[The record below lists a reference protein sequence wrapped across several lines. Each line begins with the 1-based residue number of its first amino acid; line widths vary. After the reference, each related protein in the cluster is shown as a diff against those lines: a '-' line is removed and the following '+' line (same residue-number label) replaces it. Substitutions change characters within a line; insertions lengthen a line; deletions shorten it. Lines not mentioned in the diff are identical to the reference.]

1 VSASTVEIESPGLD
15 ELDPHVHERRWM
27 ILGVLCISLLI
38 IVIDNTILNVAIPSL
53 IRDLDASNSQIQ
65 WIIDSYVI
73 VFAGL
78 LLTTGSMSDRFGRKG
93 ALQAGLVL
101 FALGSIASAS
111 VDTANQ
117 LIFTRAFMGI
127 GGALIM
133 PSTLSILT
141 NVFRDPKERGR
152 AIAIWA
158 GFSGVAVA
166 LGPMTGGFLLEHF
179 SWQSVFWVNV
189 PVAATALIL
198 GAFIIPKSR
207 DPRQRRLDPLG
218 AVLSIAGLATL
229 LFGIIEGPS
238 KGWSSTEVVVSF
250 VIAVVMLTAFVLWE
264 RHTDS
269 PMLDMSLFKN
279 PRFTAAS
286 STITLVFFSLFG
298 SMFLIT
304 QYWQL
309 VDGYSPFEAGVR
321 LVPWALTMMIVAP
334 LSARLVEKVGTKR
347 IVLVGLGLIIVGLAL
362 ASTIEPHTA
371 YPQAISYFMVMAAGM
386 AMTMAPA
393 TESVMGSLPRE
404 KAGVGSAVND
414 TTRQVGGALGVA
426 IIGSA
431 VSSVYA
437 SRIGDLAGRF
447 RLNAASTDEAQNSLG
462 SAQKVGSGLGAQ
474 ASSFIEEANKIFVDA
489 MAIGMRVSI
498 VVVAFAFVMAWK
510 FLPARAATHAPAA
523 PIEGDA
529 DAVADSTAGSVA
541 VAPPAT
547 ATLSAGD

>member
-1 VSASTVEIESPGLD
+1 VSASTNEIERPGQD
-15 ELDPHVHERRWM
+15 ELDPHVHDRRWV
-27 ILGVLCISLLI
+27 ILGVLCMSLLI

-117 LIFTRAFMGI
+117 LIFTRAFMGV

-141 NVFRDPKERGR
+141 NVFRNPKERGR

-158 GFSGVAVA
+158 GFSGIAVA

-238 KGWSSTEVVVSF
+238 KGWSSTEVVIAF
-250 VIAVVMLTAFVLWE
+250 AIAVVTLTAFVLWE

-309 VDGYSPFEAGVR
+309 VDGYSPLEAGVR
-321 LVPWALTMMIVAP
+321 LVPWAVTMMIVAP

-347 IVLVGLGLIIVGLAL
+347 IVLVGLVLVMVGLAL

-371 YPQAISYFMVMAAGM
+371 YPQAISYFMIMAAGM

-437 SRIGDLAGRF
+437 SRIASLSGRF
-447 RLNAASTDEAQNSLG
+447 GLDAATSEAAQSSLG
-462 SAQKVGSGLGAQ
+462 SAQRIGAGLGAQ
-474 ASSFIEEANKIFVDA
+474 ASAFIEEANKIFVDA
-489 MAIGMRVSI
+489 MAIGLRVSI
-498 VVVAFAFVMAWK
+498 LVVAVAFVMAWK
-510 FLPARAATHAPAA
+510 FLPARATDDAAA
-523 PIEGDA
+523 PVEGDA
-529 DAVADSTAGSVA
+529 EAMAELVADSVA

>member
-1 VSASTVEIESPGLD
+1 VSAATTDVESPGYD
-15 ELDPHVHERRWM
+15 DLDPHVHDRRWV
-27 ILGVLCISLLI
+27 ILGVLCMSLLI

-53 IRDLDASNSQIQ
+53 MRDLDASNSQIQ

-117 LIFTRAFMGI
+117 LIFTRAFMGV

-238 KGWSSTEVVVSF
+238 KGWSSTEVL
-250 VIAVVMLTAFVLWE
+250 IAFGIAIVTLTAFVLWE
-264 RHTDS
+264 RHTES

-347 IVLVGLGLIIVGLAL
+347 IVLVGIGLVMVGLAL

-447 RLNAASTDEAQNSLG
+447 GLDAATSDEAQSSLG
-462 SAQKVGSGLGAQ
+462 SAQRVGGGLGTQ
-474 ASSFIEEANKIFVDA
+474 ASAFVEEANKIFVDA

-498 VVVAFAFVMAWK
+498 VVVALAFVMAWK
-510 FLPARAATHAPAA
+510 FLPARARDHAAA
-523 PIEGDA
+523 PVEGDA
-529 DAVADSTAGSVA
+529 DAVAEPIADSVA
-541 VAPPAT
+541 VGPPAT

>member
-1 VSASTVEIESPGLD
+1 
-15 ELDPHVHERRWM
+15 
-27 ILGVLCISLLI
+27 
-38 IVIDNTILNVAIPSL
+38 
-53 IRDLDASNSQIQ
+53 
-65 WIIDSYVI
+65 
-73 VFAGL
+73 
-78 LLTTGSMSDRFGRKG
+78 
-93 ALQAGLVL
+93 
-101 FALGSIASAS
+101 
-111 VDTANQ
+111 
-117 LIFTRAFMGI
+117 
-127 GGALIM
+127 
-133 PSTLSILT
+133 
-141 NVFRDPKERGR
+141 
-152 AIAIWA
+152 
-158 GFSGVAVA
+158 
-166 LGPMTGGFLLEHF
+166 
-179 SWQSVFWVNV
+179 
-189 PVAATALIL
+189 
-198 GAFIIPKSR
+198 
-207 DPRQRRLDPLG
+207 
-218 AVLSIAGLATL
+218 
-229 LFGIIEGPS
+229 
-238 KGWSSTEVVVSF
+238 
-250 VIAVVMLTAFVLWE
+250 MLTAFVLWE

-347 IVLVGLGLIIVGLAL
+347 IVLVGLGLIIVGLGL

-437 SRIGDLAGRF
+437 GRIGDLAGRF
-447 RLNAASTDEAQNSLG
+447 GLDAATSDEAQSSLG
-462 SAQKVGSGLGAQ
+462 SAQRVGGGLGAQ
-474 ASSFIEEANKIFVDA
+474 ASAFIEEANKIFVDA

-498 VVVAFAFVMAWK
+498 VVVALAFVMAWK
-510 FLPARAATHAPAA
+510 FLPARAATHAPTA
-523 PIEGDA
+523 PLEGDV
-529 DAVADSTAGSVA
+529 DAVGAPVVESVA